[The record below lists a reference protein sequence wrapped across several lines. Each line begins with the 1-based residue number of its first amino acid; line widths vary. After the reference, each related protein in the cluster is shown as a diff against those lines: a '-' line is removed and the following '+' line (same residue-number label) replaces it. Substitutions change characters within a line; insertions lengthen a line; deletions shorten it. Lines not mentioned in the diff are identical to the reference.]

1 MARCSGK
8 TKAGNRCRR
17 PAVEGSEFCA
27 THRPEESSGPRRR
40 LPDWEAELSES
51 TKTLLGF
58 AIVGVIVLW
67 AMAKS
72 R

>member
-8 TKAGNRCRR
+8 TKAGNQCRR
-17 PAVEGSEFCA
+17 PAVDGTKFCSM
-27 THRPEESSGPRRR
+27 HPPNKGSGPRPE
-40 LPDWEAELSES
+40 LPDWNEQLSES
-51 TKTLLGF
+51 TKTLIGF

-67 AMAKS
+67 AMAKV